1 MPRKNQAKKFI
12 FIINKK
18 NMFNKL
24 KQIKDLRDQ
33 AKTMQSALSKEVFT
47 EEKNGVKITIN
58 GNMEISEVSLNEN
71 ISKSA
76 QESAIK
82 DAVNDAIKKA
92 QKMMAKKLQDMG
104 GLDGLMK

>member
-1 MPRKNQAKKFI
+1 
-12 FIINKK
+12 
-18 NMFNKL
+18 MFNKL

-71 ISKSA
+71 LSKSA

-92 QKMMAKKLQDMG
+92 QKVMAKKLQDMG